1 MGNKKKLVIC
11 WNDNG
16 YADKLNKA
24 FAQSKDFSVTAF
36 TSFEFFEKLGKS
48 DQERRMKLKEYDG
61 FVVLCELQWNH
72 ETAGAD
78 FSEFLGISFVQ
89 GYLRRKLGL
98 KAPVVFSSFMDA
110 KEIVE
115 QKPVYSIIMTPA
127 LQHEFVRLPS
137 QPETLVEPFAKMRF
151 MSDTEL
157 VYTQMQYCD
166 FLGLLRQIKH
176 NSEGRKADE
185 QEIFRHQVKYVIE
198 KQFRSDASLIKDL
211 ERAKD
216 VGIFCESLMKELSV
230 EETDLAV
237 SKVIDLDY
245 ACERESE
252 QLRILILEDDPN
264 DVNVNRFIEYIVE
277 QNKIYKENGKCYLFQ
292 EPVRVSTKED
302 FNASLRR
309 FVYHIVI
316 CDIEIRE
323 GGKLVSLGFNIAVEA
338 AKHKTKP
345 LYYIV
350 TNVTRSFYDQIKL
363 SSIRRIHLKKEVFG
377 TEESIARFLYGIKE
391 VNAQRKEDEADSKSD
406 CEVVFDRLY
415 EYVKR
420 NDFALFEY
428 HWKNGRFKADISSY
442 DELESVVKEESV
454 KLIKQFLLYFVE
466 ISQDGKNGVYF
477 YISSVQA
484 MKDNNFV
491 AFNLGCETMRDYI
504 KSIMAPNEKF
514 LGEFLKSIIR
524 SDNPYKDPTKD
535 HLQKFIIRLIL
546 RRFFLYVREFMEKYH
561 VYDSAKCFA
570 KKSDRNE
577 NRIFTCS
584 DIACRAINVAYKD
597 IYGEMVVRK
606 DNSFNEQGRVLERIL
621 LISSDRNPEYLT
633 IEEED
638 FLNCLKKKKD
648 KAFLLDKKEIGKL
661 NFVY

>member
-1 MGNKKKLVIC
+1 MANKKKIVIC
-11 WNDNG
+11 WNSNG
-16 YADKLNKA
+16 YVDKLNEA
-24 FAQSKDFSVTAF
+24 FAQSKDYSVTVF
-36 TSFEFFEKLGKS
+36 TSFEFFDKLGKS
-48 DQERRMKLKEYDG
+48 AQERRMKLREYDG

-72 ETAGAD
+72 KATSAD
-78 FSEFLGISFVQ
+78 FSEFQGIYFVQ
-89 GYLRRKLGL
+89 DYLRRELGL
-98 KAPVVFSSFMDA
+98 KAPVVFTSFMDA
-110 KEIVE
+110 KEIVK
-115 QKPVYSIIMTPA
+115 QKPDYSIIMTPA

-137 QPETLVEPFAKMRF
+137 KPENLVEPFANMRF

-157 VYTQMQYCD
+157 VYTQMQYCGII
-166 FLGLLRQIKH
+166 GLLRQIKH

-185 QEIFRHQVKYVIE
+185 QDVFRRQVRYVIK
-198 KQFRSDASLIKDL
+198 KQFPGDASRIKDL
-211 ERAKD
+211 ESAKD
-216 VGIFCESLMKELSV
+216 VSVFCESLMKELSL
-230 EETDLAV
+230 EETDLSV

-245 ACERESE
+245 ACDRESE
-252 QLRILILEDDPN
+252 QLRTLILEDDPN

-277 QNKIYKENGKCYLFQ
+277 QNKIYKKKGKCYLFQ
-292 EPVRVSTKED
+292 EPVIVSTKED
-302 FNASLRR
+302 FNTSLSR

-363 SSIRRIHLKKEVFG
+363 SSIKRIHLKKEVFG
-377 TEESIARFLYGIKE
+377 TEKSIARFLYGIKE
-391 VNAQRKEDEADSKSD
+391 VNVQRKEDEADSKSD
-406 CEVVFDRLY
+406 CEIVFDRLY
-415 EYVKR
+415 EYVKK

-428 HWKNGRFKADISSY
+428 RWKNGKFKADISSY

-454 KLIKQFLLYFVE
+454 KLIKQFLNYFVE
-466 ISQDGKNGVYF
+466 IKQRENNGVCF
-477 YISSVQA
+477 YTTSVQA
-484 MKDNNFV
+484 MKENNFA
-491 AFNLGCETMRDYI
+491 AFNVGCEAMREHI

-524 SDNPYKDPTKD
+524 SNNPYKDPTKD

-546 RRFFLYVREFMEKYH
+546 RRFFLYVKRFMEQYY
-561 VYDSAKCFA
+561 VYDSAIRFA
-570 KKSDRNE
+570 KKNDGNK

-597 IYGEMVVRK
+597 IWGEEETVDRE
-606 DNSFNEQGRVLERIL
+606 FHEQGRVLERIL
-621 LISSDRNPEYLT
+621 FISSDRNPEYLT
-633 IEEED
+633 IEEEE
-638 FLNCLKKKKD
+638 FLSCLKKKKD
-648 KAFLLDKKEIGKL
+648 KAFPLDKKVIGKL